1 MNYTND
7 LIDEIK
13 AAIVSVLTDMEIK
26 VSEQRIILERPK
38 SSEHGD
44 YA

>member
-13 AAIVSVLTDMEIK
+13 AAIVSVLTDMESRSLNK
-26 VSEQRIILERPK
+26 E
-38 SSEHGD
+38 
-44 YA
+44 